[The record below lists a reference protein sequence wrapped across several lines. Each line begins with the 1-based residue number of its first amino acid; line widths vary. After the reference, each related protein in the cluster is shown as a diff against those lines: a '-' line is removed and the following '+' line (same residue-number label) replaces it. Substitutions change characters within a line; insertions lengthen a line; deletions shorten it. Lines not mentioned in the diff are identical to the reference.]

1 MEYIYYPHTLTGHC
15 LVFIFICAGSVSG
28 MGKLAMPY
36 SSYLSEH
43 DVHGASAHGLDG
55 GHACACGFSLSS
67 QTCACEDEGSTD
79 LTALSESQLSTHHSS
94 PGLHR
99 GGWRERQMV
108 ARPDI
113 SQFGRRD
120 ECRDWGSKQVRLL
133 DSPTV
138 MPTIQCRIPHTV
150 EGSLKFPSK

>member
-15 LVFIFICAGSVSG
+15 LVFIFIYAGSVSG

-43 DVHGASAHGLDG
+43 DVHGASARGLDG

-79 LTALSESQLSTHHSS
+79 LTALLESQLSTHHSS

-99 GGWRERQMV
+99 GVGGSARWLPGQTSRSLADETSAETGV
-108 ARPDI
+108 A
-113 SQFGRRD
+113 
-120 ECRDWGSKQVRLL
+120 SKCASLIHPQLCPLSNVGF
-133 DSPTV
+133 
-138 MPTIQCRIPHTV
+138 RIR
-150 EGSLKFPSK
+150 SKGA